1 MMKYGKILDFN
12 GSSGRIIDEN
22 GNKYILSYQNI
33 LYENAKIGDLVKFK
47 IETFKT
53 PEIEEK
59 IATNIIKIKE

>member
-33 LYENAKIGDLVKFK
+33 LYDNAKIGDLVKFK

-53 PEIEEK
+53 PEIEKK
-59 IATNIIKIKE
+59 IATNIIKINN